1 MSSQVGW
8 LYVDLNSYFASVEQH
23 LNPKLRGRP
32 VAVVPMIADS
42 TCVIAASY
50 EAKKFGVKTGT
61 LVGEARRMCPGLVL
75 VSSGHGHYVE
85 FHKKI
90 VEAIES
96 CHPVTSVASID
107 EVACA
112 LRGRDR
118 QVENATRLAKEIK
131 TKIYST
137 VGEVFGCSIG
147 LAPNRFLAKL
157 ASDMQKPN
165 GLVVLLREDIP
176 HKLYPLK
183 LRDLVGIGERMEA
196 RLHDYGVRT
205 IEKLYGL
212 TQPEMRKVWGGIGGE
227 RFYLWLR
234 GVDLEV
240 DHRSNQSIGHQHVL
254 PPRLRTRES
263 AYAVGQKLLHKA
275 AVRLRKIQAWA
286 RSMSVFVKFLD
297 HTHSGA
303 EIRMSECQ
311 DTFTLQE
318 VFDRLWAS
326 VRQGGPIQVSV
337 TLGDFVFEN
346 ERTFSFFEDPK
357 RIQLSR
363 LMDEINVRHGKN
375 TIHLGSV
382 HEVLNEAPARV
393 AFTSIPE
400 PDT

>member
-1 MSSQVGW
+1 M
-8 LYVDLNSYFASVEQH
+8 
-23 LNPKLRGRP
+23 
-32 VAVVPMIADS
+32 
-42 TCVIAASY
+42 
-50 EAKKFGVKTGT
+50 
-61 LVGEARRMCPGLVL
+61 
-75 VSSGHGHYVE
+75 
-85 FHKKI
+85 
-90 VEAIES
+90 
-96 CHPVTSVASID
+96 
-107 EVACA
+107 
-112 LRGRDR
+112 
-118 QVENATRLAKEIK
+118 
-131 TKIYST
+131 
-137 VGEVFGCSIG
+137 
-147 LAPNRFLAKL
+147 
-157 ASDMQKPN
+157 
-165 GLVVLLREDIP
+165 
-176 HKLYPLK
+176 
-183 LRDLVGIGERMEA
+183 
-196 RLHDYGVRT
+196 
-205 IEKLYGL
+205 
-212 TQPEMRKVWGGIGGE
+212 
-227 RFYLWLR
+227 
-234 GVDLEV
+234 
-240 DHRSNQSIGHQHVL
+240 L